1 MSNDAARSY
10 YEEYRRDTFCV
21 VCDWIIAALVL
32 VGVIACI
39 YMTGEY
45 FKAKAS
51 ADKAVADYN
60 AYCAEHSIGEV
71 R

>member
-1 MSNDAARSY
+1 MSNDAARRY
-10 YEEYRRDTFCV
+10 YEEYRRDTLCV

-51 ADKAVADYN
+51 ADRAEAEAN
-60 AYCAEHSIGEV
+60 AYFAAHPGMEV

>member
-1 MSNDAARSY
+1 MSKEKAVEGYDA
-10 YEEYRRDTFCV
+10 YRRDVILV

-45 FKAKAS
+45 FKAKAI

-60 AYCAEHSIGEV
+60 AYCSEHPIAEVH
-71 R
+71 

>member
-1 MSNDAARSY
+1 MSNDAARRY
-10 YEEYRRDTFCV
+10 YEECRRDTFCV

-32 VGVIACI
+32 VGVIACV

-60 AYCAEHSIGEV
+60 AYCSEHPGMEV
-71 R
+71 K

>member
-1 MSNDAARSY
+1 MQTEAEIHY
-10 YEEYRRDTFCV
+10 YEAYRRDALCV

-51 ADKAVADYN
+51 ADR
-60 AYCAEHSIGEV
+60 AEAEANSYFAAHPGMEV